1 MKNKKIKARPRN
13 WALVFISSILMVLGL
28 ALIVLALMNV
38 SSFGLWG
45 LLIGAIGLTAFGA
58 AVTAIITN
66 DPSWILLD
74 LIMPF

>member
-1 MKNKKIKARPRN
+1 
-13 WALVFISSILMVLGL
+13 MVLGL